1 MENKIEKLVRE
12 GIRQISPYK
21 PGKPI
26 EELQREYGLKK
37 IIKLASNENPFGPSP
52 EAIKAI
58 KNTAE
63 TVGRYPDGAGYYL
76 KNKISRLISVP
87 VEEIILGSG
96 SSEIISMTLETF
108 VKEGEEVIYPHPS
121 FLIYKILAL
130 KIGAKRV
137 EVPLNEDFSYDL
149 NKFLDS
155 ITDKTKV
162 IILCNPNNP
171 TGTIIRKKQLSDF
184 LKNVPENIIII
195 SDEAYFEYV
204 ESDDF
209 GSAFPYY
216 KEKNIVI
223 ARTFSKIYG
232 LAGLRLGYG
241 IGRKEILGYLERIRP
256 PFNTTSVAQNAA
268 IAAIED
274 QKHVKNSREKNIE
287 GKCFLYREFENSGIE
302 YVPSET
308 NFILFKVKKNGIKI
322 VKELEKRGIIVRAMT
337 AFGLGENYIRVTIG
351 TEEENKIFVE
361 NLKEVLKE
369 L

>member
-1 MENKIEKLVRE
+1 MYK
-12 GIRQISPYK
+12 RQ
-21 PGKPI
+21 
-26 EELQREYGLKK
+26 
-37 IIKLASNENPFGPSP
+37 
-52 EAIKAI
+52 
-58 KNTAE
+58 
-63 TVGRYPDGAGYYL
+63 
-76 KNKISRLISVP
+76 
-87 VEEIILGSG
+87 
-96 SSEIISMTLETF
+96 
-108 VKEGEEVIYPHPS
+108 
-121 FLIYKILAL
+121 LIYKILAL

-137 EVPLNEDFSYDL
+137 EVPLNEDFSYNL

-184 LKNVPENIIII
+184 LKNVPENITII

-232 LAGLRLGYG
+232 LAGLRIGYG

-287 GKCFLYREFENSGIE
+287 GKYFLYREFENSGIE

-308 NFILFKVKKNGIKI
+308 NFVLFKVKKNGIKI
-322 VKELEKRGIIVRAMT
+322 VKELEKRGIIVRSMT

-369 L
+369 V